1 MNGQPKL
8 PFYIALFVVVGGLIA
23 FAAYRSDILAPK
35 GKMHEGPGNG
45 GGGTID
51 PTKLTQAAEDKDAAS
66 VTTVKEYE
74 FKPAERLPEV
84 KGTSAY
90 KPLQDNTV
98 RFALNVW
105 AGWGPIILAN
115 DGFKAGKIWKTA
127 DGKEFKVELVL
138 IDNPVAMRDA
148 YAAGEVHIGWAT
160 LDMLPLF
167 MEGFV
172 DRTGQPR
179 DSRVMPRVY
188 QQVDWSNGGDGIVA
202 RDNIKTISD
211 LRGKKVVLAQNSPSH
226 YFLLNM
232 LVAGGVQPGE
242 VDMKFTPD
250 AFAAAAAFN
259 AEKDISAAVSWAP
272 DIYKLA
278 DVKGNRMLVTTQTA
292 NKLIADVWFAR
303 ADFAKDHEDKIESL
317 VRGIFDAME
326 ELKKEDK
333 KTYCAKLMADGYSIP
348 ATDTINMFGDA
359 HSTNWAENFQFFL
372 NQNNPTNFERVWS
385 QAYYLYRSVRSITH
399 PPVSFDKVMDYS
411 IIEKLG
417 KEPKYRTQ
425 KDEYEVHLTPK
436 SVPDIQGESDEILT
450 NTVVI
455 HFYPN
460 SWDINKT
467 ITKDQDGKSIE
478 VLYDPNINNVLEE
491 VAKLAGQFGAAR
503 IIIEGHTDNSM
514 EGRVPAD
521 LVKELSRNRAN
532 SVKEALVNKYKMDP
546 NRFAVN
552 GMGWDKPADPND
564 RKNHAKNRRVEIK
577 VYSAEKQ

>member
-1 MNGQPKL
+1 
-8 PFYIALFVVVGGLIA
+8 
-23 FAAYRSDILAPK
+23 
-35 GKMHEGPGNG
+35 
-45 GGGTID
+45 
-51 PTKLTQAAEDKDAAS
+51 
-66 VTTVKEYE
+66 
-74 FKPAERLPEV
+74 
-84 KGTSAY
+84 
-90 KPLQDNTV
+90 
-98 RFALNVW
+98 
-105 AGWGPIILAN
+105 
-115 DGFKAGKIWKTA
+115 
-127 DGKEFKVELVL
+127 
-138 IDNPVAMRDA
+138 
-148 YAAGEVHIGWAT
+148 
-160 LDMLPLF
+160 
-167 MEGFV
+167 
-172 DRTGQPR
+172 
-179 DSRVMPRVY
+179 
-188 QQVDWSNGGDGIVA
+188 
-202 RDNIKTISD
+202 
-211 LRGKKVVLAQNSPSH
+211 
-226 YFLLNM
+226 M
-232 LVAGGVQPGE
+232 LVAGGLQPGE
-242 VDMKFTPD
+242 VNAKYTPT
-250 AFAAAAAFN
+250 AFEAAAAFG
-259 AEKDISAAVSWAP
+259 AEKNIEAAVSWAP
-272 DIYKLA
+272 DIYKLK

-326 ELKKEDK
+326 ELKKDDRR
-333 KTYCAKLMADGYSIP
+333 TYCAKLMADGYSIP
-348 ATDTINMFGDA
+348 ATETINMFGDA

-385 QAYYLYRSVRSITH
+385 QAYYLYRRVGSITH

-425 KDEYEVHLTPK
+425 KDEYDVRLTPK

-450 NTVVI
+450 NTIVI

-460 SWDINKT
+460 SWDINKK

-514 EGRVPAD
+514 EGRVPVD

-546 NRFAVN
+546 NRFAASGV
-552 GMGWDKPADPND
+552 GWDKPADPND